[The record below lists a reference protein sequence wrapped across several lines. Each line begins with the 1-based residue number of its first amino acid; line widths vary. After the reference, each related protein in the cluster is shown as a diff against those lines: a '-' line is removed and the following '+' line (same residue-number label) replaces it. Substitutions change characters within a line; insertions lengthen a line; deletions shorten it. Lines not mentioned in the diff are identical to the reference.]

1 MEWMHVFVLAII
13 QGLTE
18 FLPVSSSAHL
28 ILPAQLFGWPDQ
40 GLAFD
45 VGVHVGTLIAVVF
58 YFRKD
63 VSSMLV
69 AFFNSLRGQQSV
81 DGRIAWFI
89 IGATLPALISGYLL
103 HDMIA
108 LYGRSILVIAG
119 ATLIFG
125 ALLWFADTVE
135 NPQKKLA
142 ELTLKESIF
151 IGCAQALALIP
162 GTSRSGITMTAALMA
177 GFSRETA
184 AKFSFYLSIPI
195 ILAAGSYKGLEL
207 ASSTVLVRWDMVISG
222 VFLSAAVA
230 FACIHFF
237 LIWLEKVGMLPFV
250 IYRFVLGLA
259 LLAIYFSGSVSL

>member
-1 MEWMHVFVLAII
+1 MEWIHVFVLAVI

-28 ILPAQLFGWPDQ
+28 ILPSQLLNWPDQ

-63 VSSMLV
+63 VSSMLC
-69 AFFNSLRGQQSV
+69 AFLNSVGGQQSIE
-81 DGRIAWFI
+81 GRTAWFI
-89 IGATLPALISGYLL
+89 ICATIPALISGFLL
-103 HDMIA
+103 HDVID
-108 LYGRSILVIAG
+108 YFGRSILVIAA
-119 ATLIFG
+119 ATMLFG
-125 ALLWFADTVE
+125 ALLWFADTRD
-135 NPQKKLA
+135 NPQNSLS
-142 ELTLKESIF
+142 ELSFKESLF

-177 GFSRETA
+177 GFSRDAA
-184 AKFSFYLSIPI
+184 AKFSFYLSIPV

-207 ASSTVLVRWDMVISG
+207 VNSELLVRWDMVMSG
-222 VFLSAAVA
+222 LLLSAIVA
-230 FACIHFF
+230 FTCIHYF

-250 IYRFVLGLA
+250 IYRFILGLA
-259 LLAIYFSGSVSL
+259 LLAVYFNGSV

>member
-1 MEWMHVFVLAII
+1 MEWIHVFGLALI

-28 ILPAQLFGWPDQ
+28 ILPSQLLNWPDQ

-63 VSSMLV
+63 VGNMLC
-69 AFFNSLRGQQSV
+69 AFLNSLRGRESV
-81 DGRIAWFI
+81 DGKTAWFI
-89 IGATLPALISGYLL
+89 IGATIPAFISGFLL
-103 HDMIA
+103 HDLIDHF
-108 LYGRSILVIAG
+108 GRSLLVIAA
-119 ATLIFG
+119 ATMIFG
-125 ALLWFADTVE
+125 ALLWFADTRE
-135 NPQKKLA
+135 NPQKKLS
-142 ELTLKESIF
+142 ELTLKEALL
-151 IGCAQALALIP
+151 IGFAQALALFP

-177 GFSRETA
+177 GFSRDAA

-207 ASSTVLVRWDMVISG
+207 ASSQLLVRWDMVISG
-222 VFLSAAVA
+222 VVLSAVVA
-230 FACIHFF
+230 FTCIHYF

-250 IYRFVLGLA
+250 IYRFILGLV
-259 LLAIYFSGSVSL
+259 LLAVYFSSV